1 MGAKTRSDDKDGVES
16 IKVTGSK
23 IGDRGGKLSKTG
35 CKGAEFFKTGL
46 KEGAEG
52 IEILAKERHIRR
64 WR

>member
-1 MGAKTRSDDKDGVES
+1 MGAKTRSDDPDGVES

-35 CKGAEFFKTGL
+35 CKGAEFSKTGL

-52 IEILAKERHIRR
+52 IEILAKEFEGT
-64 WR
+64 